1 MMPRPLSTKVIRK
14 PAAEFEQIFIKHGWE
29 KVGRMFGKRCSNR
42 WFILLGAER
51 LRAARDAYL
60 AVNPAHRS

>member
-1 MMPRPLSTKVIRK
+1 MPRPLSTKVIRK
-14 PAAEFEQIFIKHGWE
+14 PAPEFEQIFIEQGWE

-51 LRAARDAYL
+51 LRAARDAYV
-60 AVNPAHRS
+60 AANPSHRS